1 MPASPDEN
9 NQHDSNFRER
19 IEFEW
24 LFDSLDD
31 VFIDVIQLEGFTN
44 MLKVLEQFKDKKGR
58 IDFDYIETYVRK
70 KAYDI
75 RKNKD
80 AVDDRLREILDG
92 CPQLRRFCS

>member
-1 MPASPDEN
+1 MSLLRLL
-9 NQHDSNFRER
+9 HR
-19 IEFEW
+19 I
-24 LFDSLDD
+24 DD
-31 VFIDVIQLEGFTN
+31 VFIDVIQLEGFAN
-44 MLKVLEQFKDKKGR
+44 MLKVLEQFKDQKGR

-80 AVDDRLREILDG
+80 TVDDRLREILDS